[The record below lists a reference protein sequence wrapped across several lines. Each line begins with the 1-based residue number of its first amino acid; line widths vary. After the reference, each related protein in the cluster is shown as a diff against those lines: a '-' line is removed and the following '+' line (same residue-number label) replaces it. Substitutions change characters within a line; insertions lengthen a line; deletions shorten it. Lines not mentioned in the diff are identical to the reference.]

1 MKKTIKESDSISS
14 FLKKEKIL
22 YFTQKKGQKKM
33 KKKFKCEIDCAAC
46 AAKVEDAI
54 KKLEGVNDATV
65 NFMMQ
70 KFTLDA
76 DDEKFDSILQKAI
89 EVGKKI
95 EPDFSVEFKK

>member
-1 MKKTIKESDSISS
+1 
-14 FLKKEKIL
+14 
-22 YFTQKKGQKKM
+22 M

-76 DDEKFDSILQKAI
+76 DDEKFDSILAEAI
-89 EVGKKI
+89 KVGKKI
-95 EPDFSVEFKK
+95 EPDFSVEMK